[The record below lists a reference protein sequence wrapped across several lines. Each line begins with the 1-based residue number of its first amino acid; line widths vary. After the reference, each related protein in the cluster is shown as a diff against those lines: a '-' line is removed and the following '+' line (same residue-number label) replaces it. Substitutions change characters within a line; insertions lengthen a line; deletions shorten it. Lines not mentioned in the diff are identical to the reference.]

1 MTIDLTGVGLIQ
13 NLFEALQRHQ
23 PGPMCMA
30 AAELLVDSL
39 RGSGGPVLI
48 ATGFPEGGG
57 LPETDGPVGAV
68 MLARALFLGL
78 GVETVIVIDEDWEPV
93 MRAACLGGGLSPM
106 PFPETGLIEPIEF
119 CRPIYIR
126 TVPKD
131 AKGCH
136 GISDDLLE
144 RTQPRVLIAIER
156 PGCDRNGVYHALGGR
171 RLDGA
176 AADLDYLFRKGR
188 ERGIPSIGIGEGGNE
203 LGMGLIA
210 EDLRAFSPKAVDCGC
225 PCHGGVAA
233 ETKTDLLVV
242 ANVSNWGATG
252 VIAALTVLLENPVVF
267 HEPELEVRSIDLCAA
282 AGGVDGLFEGTEL
295 AVDGITAQEW
305 EGLIRSLR
313 ATVSRMLGIVVNWQG
328 DLGDWRQ
335 VT

>member
-1 MTIDLTGVGLIQ
+1 
-13 NLFEALQRHQ
+13 
-23 PGPMCMA
+23 MCMA

-106 PFPETGLIEPIEF
+106 PFPETGVIEPIEF

-144 RTQPRVLIAIER
+144 RTQPRVLIAIEW
-156 PGCDRNGVYHALGGR
+156 PGCNRNGVYHALGGR

-188 ERGIPSIGIGEGGNE
+188 ERGIPSIGIGDGGN
-203 LGMGLIA
+203 
-210 EDLRAFSPKAVDCGC
+210 
-225 PCHGGVAA
+225 
-233 ETKTDLLVV
+233 
-242 ANVSNWGATG
+242 
-252 VIAALTVLLENPVVF
+252 
-267 HEPELEVRSIDLCAA
+267 EPELEVRSIDLCAA